1 MVKCDHCLLEV
12 ADSRLVRDRIKG
24 QEKVFCCHGCR
35 AVARLISEE
44 GLEEFYKRRNSSWTP
59 GPSEVRSQDPSAF
72 SGTLRQA
79 GDKMETDVILGGI
92 RCASCIWLVE
102 KILTSTAGVTSARV
116 NYATHRAR
124 IRWNPAL
131 TDIGTIAGRITSI
144 GYSPKPFHANA
155 HEEELKR
162 QKRDLLTRFGT
173 AAFFSMQLM
182 MYSIAL
188 YAGFFQG
195 ISTGMR
201 ATLQVISLCL
211 ATPVLFYSGMPF
223 ITGALRGLKGK
234 AFNMDFLIITGAG
247 SAYVYSLYQIIT
259 GGEVYFDTSAM
270 IITLILLGRYIETAA
285 KGRASEVITRLM
297 SLNPEEARLMKSSE
311 EGIQIPE
318 AVPLSLVR
326 ENDLIEVLPGDRI
339 PLDGVVTEGESD
351 IDESMLTGESR
362 PVSKAKGSEVFCGT
376 QNLFG
381 RFIFRVTRK
390 GDETVLSQIIRTV
403 EDAQA
408 RRAPV
413 QHLVDRVVR
422 YFVPAVLLLS
432 AVTGIWW
439 FYHVSETTTA
449 LMNAVSVLVIACP
462 CALGLATPL
471 AILLGTTRGASKG
484 ILIKGGDIVE
494 MAKEID
500 TVVLDKTGTITEG
513 RQELLSYRGVGIS
526 DNEALRLAVSL
537 ERLSE
542 HTISKA
548 IVSFDEDI
556 PPYDVSGFVALPGR
570 GVKGYVEDREV
581 MAGSRHFI
589 WAEGLGPGFDSVL
602 DAESISWLVS
612 RERSGATL
620 VYLSIDR
627 VLSGIFI
634 ISDSVR
640 TEALEAVEGLREMT
654 YDVFM
659 VTGDSSYAAAR
670 VAGEV
675 NLDEGRVMAGRSPVE
690 KVGIIEE
697 MQKKGKK
704 VAMVGDGIND
714 APALTQAHV
723 GIAMGKATDIA
734 LESADMVLMKN
745 DLRLVPAAVSLSRRT
760 YSIIKQNLFWAFVYN
775 MIVLPLAV
783 AGLLHPIIAAI
794 SMTLSSL
801 SVVGNSLRL
810 KRA

>member
-12 ADSRLVRDRIKG
+12 AETRLIRDRIKG
-24 QEKVFCCHGCR
+24 QDKVFCCHGCR
-35 AVARLISEE
+35 AIASLISKE

-59 GPSEVRSQDPSAF
+59 GPSEAKALCPSAF
-72 SGTLRQA
+72 SGTLRQI
-79 GDKMETDVILGGI
+79 GDEMETDIILDGI
-92 RCASCIWLVE
+92 RCASCVWLVE
-102 KILTSTAGVTSARV
+102 KIMTNTAGVTSARV

-124 IRWNPAL
+124 IRWNSVL
-131 TDIGTIAGRITSI
+131 TDIGKITGRIASI
-144 GYSPKPFHANA
+144 GYSPKPFHTSAY
-155 HEEELKR
+155 EDELKW
-162 QKRDLLTRFGT
+162 QKRDLLIRLGT

-195 ISTGMR
+195 ISPGMR
-201 ATLQVISLCL
+201 TTLQVISLFL

-247 SAYVYSLYQIIT
+247 SAYVYSLYQIIA

-285 KGRASEVITRLM
+285 KGRASEVITGLM
-297 SLNPEEARLMKSSE
+297 SLNPEEARLMKSSD
-311 EGIQIPE
+311 EGIQVTE
-318 AVPLSLVR
+318 TVPLSLVR
-326 ENDLIEVLPGDRI
+326 VDDLIEVLPGDRV
-339 PLDGVVTEGESD
+339 PLDGIVTAGESD

-376 QNLFG
+376 QNHFG
-381 RFIFRVTRK
+381 RFVVRVTRI
-390 GDETVLSQIIRTV
+390 GEETVLSQIIRTV

-432 AVTGIWW
+432 AVTATWW
-439 FYHVSETTTA
+439 FYHLNETTTA

-494 MAKEID
+494 TAKEID

-513 RQELLSYRGVGIS
+513 KQELLSYRGIGIS
-526 DNEALRLAVSL
+526 DYEALRFAASL

-542 HTISKA
+542 HPISKA
-548 IVSFDEDI
+548 IVSFNEDI
-556 PPYDVSGFVALPGR
+556 LSYDVSGFVAMPGR
-570 GVKGYVEDREV
+570 GVKGFVKGREV
-581 MAGSRHFI
+581 RAGSRHFI
-589 WAEGLGPGFDSVL
+589 GEDGPRPDSVL
-602 DAESISWLVS
+602 DAESLSWLES
-612 RERSGATL
+612 QERSGATL
-620 VYLSIDR
+620 VFLSVDR
-627 VLSGIFI
+627 VLSGIFV

-640 TEALEAVEGLREMT
+640 TEAREAVEGLLEMK
-654 YDVFM
+654 YNVFI
-659 VTGDSSYAAAR
+659 VTGDSAYAASR

-675 NLDEGRVMAGRSPVE
+675 NLNEGNVMAGRSPVE

-714 APALTQAHV
+714 APALTQASL
-723 GIAMGKATDIA
+723 GIAMGRATDIA

-745 DLRLVPAAVSLSRRT
+745 DLRLVSAAVGLSRKT
-760 YSIIKQNLFWAFVYN
+760 YAIIKQNLFWAFVYN

-783 AGLLHPIIAAI
+783 AGLMHPIIAAI

-801 SVVGNSLRL
+801 SIVGNSLRL